1 MTIGFSGDLYH
12 DEIDGHS
19 IGYDMK
25 KGMTCWDVKGNVN
38 LAITP
43 TTQLQVDGFY
53 VSDQLTAQGDI
64 KHRYSV
70 NAGLSQ
76 HLLQRK
82 LCVNLSV
89 NNLFDSLEEVT
100 TINTPTMQLTQKRNR
115 DARVAWLT
123 LTYSL

>member
-1 MTIGFSGDLYH
+1 
-12 DEIDGHS
+12 
-19 IGYDMK
+19 MK

-115 DARVAWLT
+115 DARAAWLT